1 MRTNGITVRGF
12 PRTVGYRSSGRVQ
25 TVRASPPFR
34 ARLPSFP
41 SLSRIYSVRE
51 PKGRLAWTGK
61 TEFFQDCKRVK
72 TICLWNESLELFFSL
87 SGRCMHPS
95 SGRVVEERW
104 QIGAWKMEDK
114 SGVRFP
120 LRAIRGGGPSWP
132 LVPPSE
138 ESCRKRR
145 RRKKGCEIFSY
156 LMKYYIFASEL
167 KDTKLF
173 AI

>member
-1 MRTNGITVRGF
+1 MRTNGIPVRGF
-12 PRTVGYRSSGRVQ
+12 PRTAGYRSSGRVQ

-34 ARLPSFP
+34 PCPESIPSV
-41 SLSRIYSVRE
+41 SRKE
-51 PKGRLAWTGK
+51 GWHGPGK